1 MVDLLS
7 AVLSDGLVAIEAA
20 CAAAL
25 EAGTHSADVI
35 LNILARRNEQP
46 PAAPIATPDRL
57 RLAVYPLADC
67 GRYDGLRLPAQVP
80 AAAPQSVS
88 REVVHGA
95 L

>member
-7 AVLSDGLVAIEAA
+7 AVLSDGLVAVEAA

-25 EAGTHSADVI
+25 AGGVHSADVI

-57 RLAVYPLADC
+57 RLALQPLADC
-67 GRYDGLRLPAQVP
+67 GRYDGLRPPAQVP
-80 AAAPQSVS
+80 AAASQTV
-88 REVVHGA
+88 RKGAAYGA